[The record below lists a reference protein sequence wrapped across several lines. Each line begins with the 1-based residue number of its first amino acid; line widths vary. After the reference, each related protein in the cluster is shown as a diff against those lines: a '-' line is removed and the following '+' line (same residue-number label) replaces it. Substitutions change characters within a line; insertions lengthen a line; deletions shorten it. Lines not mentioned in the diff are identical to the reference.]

1 MKKRTFLMYADH
13 YEMVKG
19 LNDAQLGTLLRA
31 LYALANNEPL
41 PELDAVAK
49 MAFAFIS
56 NDVLKA
62 NAKYEERCEKN
73 REAIAHRWDK
83 SNTNVYNR
91 IQSNTN
97 EYECIQSNTN
107 VYNRIQSNTNEYE
120 CIQSNTNEYNRI
132 QSNTNVY
139 LYDND
144 NDNDNDDDINNN
156 NNNKDNNNN
165 NINNSSSNNN
175 NNKDT
180 NVENKDSNIIKLTA
194 KEKEKFGKEKEKQSE
209 KNAVVK
215 LKAENKKADKEAR
228 ARKFYN
234 SLLDYLDKYGAAM
247 LREFYDYWTESNEG
261 GALMRFEMERV
272 FDVSRRLA
280 TWKRNENTKK
290 GGRNYGNFKT
300 ATERLRD
307 EYADTLDSVL
317 AKYRKQ

>member
-1 MKKRTFLMYADH
+1 MKTKKKTFLMYADH

-19 LNDAQLGTLLRA
+19 LSDAQLGTLLRA

-73 REAIAHRWDK
+73 REAIAKRWGK
-83 SNTNVYNR
+83 SNTTEDET

-97 EYECIQSNTN
+97 EYECTQT
-107 VYNRIQSNTNEYE
+107 NTNEYE
-120 CIQSNTNEYNRI
+120 CIESNTNEYNRI
-132 QSNTNVY
+132 QPNTKAY
-139 LYDND
+139 LYDD
-144 NDNDNDDDINNN
+144 DNDDDDININ
-156 NNNKDNNNN
+156 NNNKD
-165 NINNSSSNNN
+165 SSIDAL
-175 NNKDT
+175 NKDT
-180 NVENKDSNIIKLTA
+180 TVESKDSDIIKLTTT
-194 KEKEKFGKEKEKQSE
+194 KEKEKVEKEKEMP
-209 KNAVVK
+209 AVVK
-215 LKAENKKADKEAR
+215 SKNEKSKADKEAR
-228 ARKFYN
+228 AQKFYN
-234 SLLDYLDKYGAAM
+234 RLLDYLDKYGAAM

-261 GALMRFEMERV
+261 GALMRYEMERV
-272 FDVSRRLA
+272 FDLSRRLA
-280 TWKRNENTKK
+280 TWEKRSKPKN
-290 GGRNYGNFKT
+290 GGNYGTNNYKT

>member
-1 MKKRTFLMYADH
+1 MKTKKKTFLMYADH

-19 LNDAQLGTLLRA
+19 LSDAQLGTLLRA

-73 REAIAHRWDK
+73 REAIAKRWSK
-83 SNTNVYNR
+83 SNTTEDET

-97 EYECIQSNTN
+97 EYECTQTNT
-107 VYNRIQSNTNEYE
+107 TEYE
-120 CIQSNTNEYNRI
+120 CIESNTNEYNRI
-132 QSNTNVY
+132 QPNTKTY

-144 NDNDNDDDINNN
+144 NDDDDINNINININ
-156 NNNKDNNNN
+156 NNNKD
-165 NINNSSSNNN
+165 SSIDAL
-175 NNKDT
+175 NKDT
-180 NVENKDSNIIKLTA
+180 TVESKDSDIIKLTA
-194 KEKEKFGKEKEKQSE
+194 IKEKEKFVKEKEKPSE
-209 KNAVVK
+209 NLVVK
-215 LKAENKKADKEAR
+215 SKTEKSKNDKEAR
-228 ARKFYN
+228 AQKFYN
-234 SLLDYLDKYGAAM
+234 RLLDYLDKYGAAM

-261 GALMRFEMERV
+261 GALMRYEMERV

-280 TWKRNENTKK
+280 TWKRNETTKK
-290 GGRNYGNFKT
+290 GGRNYGTTYKT